1 MNKALTDISG
11 KEVKSMVSS
20 AVTGAVAVRNTS
32 SGTASKSSNT
42 KSKSS
47 DFKSVMAASIS
58 KNTSNAGTGSSDS
71 KLGIADDVKSAKDQN
86 TTDTK
91 NTKADTKNTKADT
104 DAVDKKQNAADTGKA
119 DKTDKSKQDN
129 KSDEKVNDAVQNV
142 KDTIKEE
149 LDVSDEDIAKA
160 MEVLGITDN
169 DLLSVV
175 KVTELVS
182 ALTGADSITLIT
194 DDDMSGKLTS
204 VLDAVN
210 TAQEDIADVLN
221 TDVDDAVLVVRTDAV
236 VKKDTDE
243 TVVKN
248 TDSSIT
254 DNQSVS
260 ETESLSDVLAAK
272 VTAQGSSKNE
282 ESTGEYTG
290 EHTGEHTGEQNH
302 NTQSYGGVADSIIQ
316 SMKDSFADIVTED
329 TSRVSEADI
338 VNQVID
344 QIKLSS
350 GRELTSIEVMLNP
363 ERLGSVNVTVTAK
376 NGILSAQIA
385 AQNEQVKTALENQVT
400 ALKENFQNQGIKV
413 EAVEITV
420 MTHQFEAG
428 QNFGQNES
436 ERKQLEQKIN
446 KKLNLSDYMDDEDE
460 TVSAQDIRRKDS
472 IQNGNSSVEYMA

>member
-20 AVTGAVAVRNTS
+20 AVMGAGAVRNTS

-71 KLGIADDVKSAKDQN
+71 KLGIADAVKTAKDQN
-86 TTDTK
+86 TTDI
-91 NTKADTKNTKADT
+91 KNTKADT
-104 DAVDKKQNAADTGKA
+104 DVVDKKQNAADTGKA

-129 KSDEKVNDAVQNV
+129 KSDEKVNDVVQNV

-210 TAQEDIADVLN
+210 TAQKDIADMLN

-243 TVVKN
+243 TAVKN

-272 VTAQGSSKNE
+272 VTAQGSSKHE
-282 ESTGEYTG
+282 ES
-290 EHTGEHTGEQNH
+290 TGEHTGEQNH

-363 ERLGSVNVTVTAK
+363 ERLGSVHVTVTAK

-436 ERKQLEQKIN
+436 ERKQSEQKIN

>member
-1 MNKALTDISG
+1 
-11 KEVKSMVSS
+11 MVSS

-71 KLGIADDVKSAKDQN
+71 KLGIADDVKSAKGQN
-86 TTDTK
+86 TT
-91 NTKADTKNTKADT
+91 DTKNTKADT

-210 TAQEDIADVLN
+210 TAQEDIADMLN

-236 VKKDTDE
+236 VKKDTDA

-272 VTAQGSSKNE
+272 VTAQGSSKHE
-282 ESTGEYTG
+282 ESTG

-363 ERLGSVNVTVTAK
+363 ERLGSVHVTVTAK

-436 ERKQLEQKIN
+436 ERKQSEQKIN

>member
-129 KSDEKVNDAVQNV
+129 KSDKKVNDAVQNV

-210 TAQEDIADVLN
+210 TAQEDIADMLN

-272 VTAQGSSKNE
+272 VTAQGSSKHE
-282 ESTGEYTG
+282 ESTG

-363 ERLGSVNVTVTAK
+363 ERLGSVHVTVTAK

-436 ERKQLEQKIN
+436 ERKQSEQKIN

>member
-20 AVTGAVAVRNTS
+20 AVMGAGAVRNTS

-71 KLGIADDVKSAKDQN
+71 KLGIADAVKTAKDQN

-91 NTKADTKNTKADT
+91 NTKADTDV
-104 DAVDKKQNAADTGKA
+104 VDKKQNAADTGKA
-119 DKTDKSKQDN
+119 DKTDKSKHDN
-129 KSDEKVNDAVQNV
+129 KSDEKVNDVVQNV

-210 TAQEDIADVLN
+210 TAQEDVADMLN
-221 TDVDDAVLVVRTDAV
+221 TDVDDAMLVVRTDAV

-243 TVVKN
+243 TAVKN

-254 DNQSVS
+254 DNQSVP

-272 VTAQGSSKNE
+272 VTAQGSSKHE
-282 ESTGEYTG
+282 ES
-290 EHTGEHTGEQNH
+290 TGEHTGEQNH

-363 ERLGSVNVTVTAK
+363 ERLGSVHVTVTAK

-436 ERKQLEQKIN
+436 ERKQSEQKIN

>member
-71 KLGIADDVKSAKDQN
+71 KLGIADDVKTAKDQN

-210 TAQEDIADVLN
+210 TAQKDIADMLN

-282 ESTGEYTG
+282 ES
-290 EHTGEHTGEQNH
+290 TGEHTGEQNH

-363 ERLGSVNVTVTAK
+363 ERLGSVHVTVTAK

-436 ERKQLEQKIN
+436 ERKQSEQKIN

>member
-20 AVTGAVAVRNTS
+20 AVMGAGAVRNTS

-71 KLGIADDVKSAKDQN
+71 KLGIADAVKTAKDQN

-91 NTKADTKNTKADT
+91 NTKADTDV
-104 DAVDKKQNAADTGKA
+104 VDKKQNAADTGKA
-119 DKTDKSKQDN
+119 DKTDNSKQDN
-129 KSDEKVNDAVQNV
+129 KSDEKVNDVVQNV

-210 TAQEDIADVLN
+210 TAQEDVADMLN

-243 TVVKN
+243 TAVKN

-254 DNQSVS
+254 DNQSVP

-272 VTAQGSSKNE
+272 VTAQGSSKHE
-282 ESTGEYTG
+282 ES
-290 EHTGEHTGEQNH
+290 TGEHTGEQNH

-363 ERLGSVNVTVTAK
+363 ERLGSVHVTVTAK

-436 ERKQLEQKIN
+436 ERKQSEQKIN

>member
-1 MNKALTDISG
+1 
-11 KEVKSMVSS
+11 MVSS
-20 AVTGAVAVRNTS
+20 AVMGAGAVRNTS

-210 TAQEDIADVLN
+210 TAQEDIADMLN

-272 VTAQGSSKNE
+272 VTAQGSSKHE
-282 ESTGEYTG
+282 ESTG

-363 ERLGSVNVTVTAK
+363 ERLGSVHVTVTAK

-436 ERKQLEQKIN
+436 ERKQSEQKIN

-460 TVSAQDIRRKDS
+460 TVSAQDIRKKDS

>member
-1 MNKALTDISG
+1 MNKAFTDISG

-20 AVTGAVAVRNTS
+20 AVMGAGAVRNTS

-71 KLGIADDVKSAKDQN
+71 KLGIADAVKTAKDQN

-91 NTKADTKNTKADT
+91 NTKADTDV
-104 DAVDKKQNAADTGKA
+104 VDKKQNAADTGKA
-119 DKTDKSKQDN
+119 DKTDNSKQDN
-129 KSDEKVNDAVQNV
+129 KSDEKVNDVVQNV

-210 TAQEDIADVLN
+210 TAQEDVADMLN

-243 TVVKN
+243 TAVKN

-254 DNQSVS
+254 DNQSVP

-272 VTAQGSSKNE
+272 VTAQGSSKHE
-282 ESTGEYTG
+282 ES
-290 EHTGEHTGEQNH
+290 TGEHTGEQNH

-363 ERLGSVNVTVTAK
+363 ERLGSVHVTVTAK

-436 ERKQLEQKIN
+436 ERKQSEQRIN

>member
-20 AVTGAVAVRNTS
+20 AVMGAGAVRNTS

-71 KLGIADDVKSAKDQN
+71 KLGIADAVKTAKDQN

-91 NTKADTKNTKADT
+91 NTKADTDV
-104 DAVDKKQNAADTGKA
+104 VDKKQNAADTGKA
-119 DKTDKSKQDN
+119 DKTDNSKQDN
-129 KSDEKVNDAVQNV
+129 KSDEKVNDVVQNV

-210 TAQEDIADVLN
+210 TAQEDVADMLN

-243 TVVKN
+243 TAVKN

-254 DNQSVS
+254 DNQSVPG
-260 ETESLSDVLAAK
+260 TESLSDVLAAK
-272 VTAQGSSKNE
+272 VTAQGSSKHE
-282 ESTGEYTG
+282 ES
-290 EHTGEHTGEQNH
+290 TGEHTGEQNH

-363 ERLGSVNVTVTAK
+363 ERLGSVHVTVTAK

-436 ERKQLEQKIN
+436 ERKQSEQRIN

>member
-20 AVTGAVAVRNTS
+20 AVMGAGAVRNTS

-71 KLGIADDVKSAKDQN
+71 KLGIADAVKTAKDQN

-91 NTKADTKNTKADT
+91 NTKADTDV
-104 DAVDKKQNAADTGKA
+104 VDKKQNAADTGKA
-119 DKTDKSKQDN
+119 DKTDNSKQDN
-129 KSDEKVNDAVQNV
+129 KSDEKVNDVVQNV

-210 TAQEDIADVLN
+210 TAQEDVADMLN

-272 VTAQGSSKNE
+272 VTAQGSSKHE
-282 ESTGEYTG
+282 ES
-290 EHTGEHTGEQNH
+290 TGEHTGEQNH

-363 ERLGSVNVTVTAK
+363 ERLGSVHVTVTAK

-436 ERKQLEQKIN
+436 ERKQSEQRIN

>member
-1 MNKALTDISG
+1 
-11 KEVKSMVSS
+11 MVSS

-71 KLGIADDVKSAKDQN
+71 KLGIADDVKSDDVKSAKGQN
-86 TTDTK
+86 TT
-91 NTKADTKNTKADT
+91 DTKNTKADT

-210 TAQEDIADVLN
+210 TAQEDIADMLN

-254 DNQSVS
+254 DNRSVS

-272 VTAQGSSKNE
+272 VIAQGSSKNE
-282 ESTGEYTG
+282 ES
-290 EHTGEHTGEQNH
+290 TGEHTGEQNH

-363 ERLGSVNVTVTAK
+363 ERLGSVHVTVTAK

-436 ERKQLEQKIN
+436 ERKQSEQKIN

>member
-71 KLGIADDVKSAKDQN
+71 KLGIADDVKSAKGQN
-86 TTDTK
+86 TT
-91 NTKADTKNTKADT
+91 DTKNTKADT

-210 TAQEDIADVLN
+210 TAQEDIADMLN

-236 VKKDTDE
+236 VKKDTDA

-272 VTAQGSSKNE
+272 VTAQGSSKHE
-282 ESTGEYTG
+282 ES
-290 EHTGEHTGEQNH
+290 TGEHTGEQNH

-363 ERLGSVNVTVTAK
+363 ERLGSVHVTVTAK

-436 ERKQLEQKIN
+436 ERKQSEQKIN

>member
-20 AVTGAVAVRNTS
+20 AVMGAGAVRNTS

-71 KLGIADDVKSAKDQN
+71 KLGIADAVKTAKDQN

-91 NTKADTKNTKADT
+91 NTKADTDV
-104 DAVDKKQNAADTGKA
+104 VDKKQNAADTGKA

-129 KSDEKVNDAVQNV
+129 KSDEKVNDVVQNV

-210 TAQEDIADVLN
+210 TAQEDVADMLN

-243 TVVKN
+243 TAVKN

-254 DNQSVS
+254 DNQSVP

-272 VTAQGSSKNE
+272 VTAQGSSKHE
-282 ESTGEYTG
+282 ES
-290 EHTGEHTGEQNH
+290 TGEHTGEQNH

-316 SMKDSFADIVTED
+316 SMKDSFADIVTEY

-363 ERLGSVNVTVTAK
+363 ERLGSVHVTVTAK

-436 ERKQLEQKIN
+436 ERKQSEQKIN
-446 KKLNLSDYMDDEDE
+446 KKLNLSDYMDD
-460 TVSAQDIRRKDS
+460 
-472 IQNGNSSVEYMA
+472 

>member
-86 TTDTK
+86 TT
-91 NTKADTKNTKADT
+91 DTKNTKADT

-210 TAQEDIADVLN
+210 TAQEDIADMLN

-272 VTAQGSSKNE
+272 VTAQGSSKHE
-282 ESTGEYTG
+282 ESTG

-363 ERLGSVNVTVTAK
+363 ERLGSVHVTVTAK

-385 AQNEQVKTALENQVT
+385 AQNELVKTALENQVT

-436 ERKQLEQKIN
+436 ERKQSEQKIN

-460 TVSAQDIRRKDS
+460 TVSTQDIRRKDS

>member
-210 TAQEDIADVLN
+210 TAQEDIADMLN

-248 TDSSIT
+248 TDSGIT

-272 VTAQGSSKNE
+272 VTAQGSSKHE
-282 ESTGEYTG
+282 ESTG

-363 ERLGSVNVTVTAK
+363 ERLGSVHVTVTAK

-436 ERKQLEQKIN
+436 ERKQSEQKIN

>member
-20 AVTGAVAVRNTS
+20 AVMGAGAVRNTS

-71 KLGIADDVKSAKDQN
+71 KLGIADAVKTAKDQN

-91 NTKADTKNTKADT
+91 NTKADTDV
-104 DAVDKKQNAADTGKA
+104 VDKKQNAADTGKA
-119 DKTDKSKQDN
+119 DKTDNSKQDN
-129 KSDEKVNDAVQNV
+129 KSDEKVNDVVQNV

-210 TAQEDIADVLN
+210 TAQEDIADMLN

-272 VTAQGSSKNE
+272 VTAQGSSKHE
-282 ESTGEYTG
+282 ES
-290 EHTGEHTGEQNH
+290 TGEHTGEQNH

-329 TSRVSEADI
+329 ASRVSEADI

-363 ERLGSVNVTVTAK
+363 ERLGSVHVTVTAK

-436 ERKQLEQKIN
+436 ERKQSEQKIN

>member
-1 MNKALTDISG
+1 
-11 KEVKSMVSS
+11 MVSS

-86 TTDTK
+86 TT
-91 NTKADTKNTKADT
+91 DTKNTKADT

-210 TAQEDIADVLN
+210 TAQEDIADMLN

-272 VTAQGSSKNE
+272 VTAQGSSKHE
-282 ESTGEYTG
+282 ESTG

-363 ERLGSVNVTVTAK
+363 ERLGSVHVTVTAK

-413 EAVEITV
+413 EAVQITV

-436 ERKQLEQKIN
+436 ERKQSEQKIN

-460 TVSAQDIRRKDS
+460 TVSTQDIRRKDS

>member
-1 MNKALTDISG
+1 VNKALTDISG

-20 AVTGAVAVRNTS
+20 AVMGAGAVRNTS

-71 KLGIADDVKSAKDQN
+71 KLGIADAVKTAKDQN

-91 NTKADTKNTKADT
+91 NTKADTDV
-104 DAVDKKQNAADTGKA
+104 VDKKQNAADTGKA
-119 DKTDKSKQDN
+119 DKTDNSKQDN
-129 KSDEKVNDAVQNV
+129 KSDEKVNDVVQNV

-194 DDDMSGKLTS
+194 NDDMSGKLTS

-210 TAQEDIADVLN
+210 TAQEDIADMLN

-272 VTAQGSSKNE
+272 VTAQGSSKHE
-282 ESTGEYTG
+282 ES
-290 EHTGEHTGEQNH
+290 TGEHTGEQNH

-363 ERLGSVNVTVTAK
+363 ERLGSVHVTVTAK

-436 ERKQLEQKIN
+436 ERKQSEQKIN

>member
-20 AVTGAVAVRNTS
+20 AVTGAMAVRNTS

-210 TAQEDIADVLN
+210 TAQEDIADMLN

-272 VTAQGSSKNE
+272 VTAQGSSKHE
-282 ESTGEYTG
+282 ESTG

-363 ERLGSVNVTVTAK
+363 ERLGSVHVTVTAK

-436 ERKQLEQKIN
+436 ERKQSEQKIN

>member
-20 AVTGAVAVRNTS
+20 AVMGAGAVRNTS

-71 KLGIADDVKSAKDQN
+71 KLGIADAVKTAKDQN

-91 NTKADTKNTKADT
+91 NTKADTDV
-104 DAVDKKQNAADTGKA
+104 VDKKQNAADTGKA
-119 DKTDKSKQDN
+119 DKTDNSKQDN
-129 KSDEKVNDAVQNV
+129 KSDEKVNDVVQNV

-210 TAQEDIADVLN
+210 TAQEDVADMLN

-243 TVVKN
+243 TVVKD

-272 VTAQGSSKNE
+272 VTAQGSSKHE
-282 ESTGEYTG
+282 ES
-290 EHTGEHTGEQNH
+290 TGEHTGEQNH

-363 ERLGSVNVTVTAK
+363 ERLGSVHVTVTAK

-436 ERKQLEQKIN
+436 ERKQSEQKIN

>member
-1 MNKALTDISG
+1 
-11 KEVKSMVSS
+11 MVSS
-20 AVTGAVAVRNTS
+20 AVMGAGAVRNTS

-47 DFKSVMAASIS
+47 DFKSVMAASIA
-58 KNTSNAGTGSSDS
+58 KNTSNAGAGSSDS
-71 KLGIADDVKSAKDQN
+71 KLGIADAVKTAKSQN
-86 TTDTK
+86 TT
-91 NTKADTKNTKADT
+91 DTKNTKADT
-104 DAVDKKQNAADTGKA
+104 DAVDKKQNAANTGKA

-210 TAQEDIADVLN
+210 TAQEDIADMLN
-221 TDVDDAVLVVRTDAV
+221 TDVDDVVSMVRTDTV

-243 TVVKN
+243 TAVKN

-272 VTAQGSSKNE
+272 VTAQGSSKQE
-282 ESTGEYTG
+282 ESTGE
-290 EHTGEHTGEQNH
+290 QKH

-329 TSRVSEADI
+329 TSRISEADI

-363 ERLGSVNVTVTAK
+363 ERLGSVHVTVTAK

-420 MTHQFEAG
+420 MAHQFEAG

-436 ERKQLEQKIN
+436 ERKQSERKIN

-460 TVSAQDIRRKDS
+460 TVSAQDVRRKDS

>member
-20 AVTGAVAVRNTS
+20 AVMGAGAVRNTS

-71 KLGIADDVKSAKDQN
+71 KLGIADAVKTAKDQN

-91 NTKADTKNTKADT
+91 NTKADTDV
-104 DAVDKKQNAADTGKA
+104 VDKKQNAADTGNA

-129 KSDEKVNDAVQNV
+129 KSDEKVNDVVQNV

-210 TAQEDIADVLN
+210 TAQKDIADMLN

-243 TVVKN
+243 TAVKN

-272 VTAQGSSKNE
+272 VTAQGSSKHE
-282 ESTGEYTG
+282 ES
-290 EHTGEHTGEQNH
+290 TGEHTGEQNH

-363 ERLGSVNVTVTAK
+363 ERLGSVHVTVTAK

-436 ERKQLEQKIN
+436 ERKQSEQKIN

>member
-20 AVTGAVAVRNTS
+20 AVMGAGAVRNTS

-71 KLGIADDVKSAKDQN
+71 KLGIADAVKTAKSQN
-86 TTDTK
+86 TT
-91 NTKADTKNTKADT
+91 DTKNTKADT

-210 TAQEDIADVLN
+210 TAQEDIADMLN

-272 VTAQGSSKNE
+272 VTAQGSSKHE
-282 ESTGEYTG
+282 ESTG

-363 ERLGSVNVTVTAK
+363 ERLGSVHVTVTAK

-436 ERKQLEQKIN
+436 ERKQSEQKIN

-460 TVSAQDIRRKDS
+460 TVSTQDIRRKDS

>member
-1 MNKALTDISG
+1 
-11 KEVKSMVSS
+11 MVSS

-129 KSDEKVNDAVQNV
+129 KSEEKVNDAVQNV

-210 TAQEDIADVLN
+210 TAQEDIADMLN
-221 TDVDDAVLVVRTDAV
+221 TDVDDPVLVVRTDAV

-272 VTAQGSSKNE
+272 VTAQGSSKHE
-282 ESTGEYTG
+282 ESTG

-363 ERLGSVNVTVTAK
+363 ERLGSVHVTVTAK

-436 ERKQLEQKIN
+436 ERKQSEQKIN

>member
-1 MNKALTDISG
+1 
-11 KEVKSMVSS
+11 MVSS

-71 KLGIADDVKSAKDQN
+71 KLGIADDVKSAKGQN
-86 TTDTK
+86 TT
-91 NTKADTKNTKADT
+91 DTKNTKADT

-210 TAQEDIADVLN
+210 TAQEDIADMLN

-260 ETESLSDVLAAK
+260 ETESLSDALAAK

-282 ESTGEYTG
+282 ES
-290 EHTGEHTGEQNH
+290 TGEHTGEQNH

-344 QIKLSS
+344 KIKLSS

-363 ERLGSVNVTVTAK
+363 ERLGSVHVTVTAK

-436 ERKQLEQKIN
+436 ERKQSEQKIN

>member
-20 AVTGAVAVRNTS
+20 AVMGAGAVRNTS

-71 KLGIADDVKSAKDQN
+71 KLGIADAVKTAKDQN

-91 NTKADTKNTKADT
+91 NTKADTDV
-104 DAVDKKQNAADTGKA
+104 VDKKQNAADTGKA

-129 KSDEKVNDAVQNV
+129 KSDEKVNDVVQNV

-210 TAQEDIADVLN
+210 TAQEDVADMLN

-243 TVVKN
+243 TAVKN

-254 DNQSVS
+254 DNQSVP

-272 VTAQGSSKNE
+272 VTAQGSSKHE
-282 ESTGEYTG
+282 ES
-290 EHTGEHTGEQNH
+290 TGEHTGEQNH

-363 ERLGSVNVTVTAK
+363 ERLGSVHVTVTAK

-436 ERKQLEQKIN
+436 ERKQSEQKIN
-446 KKLNLSDYMDDEDE
+446 KSLIYPTIWMMKMRL
-460 TVSAQDIRRKDS
+460 
-472 IQNGNSSVEYMA
+472 

>member
-160 MEVLGITDN
+160 MEVLGIRDN

-175 KVTELVS
+175 IVTELVS

-210 TAQEDIADVLN
+210 TAQEDIADMLN

-254 DNQSVS
+254 DNRSVS

-282 ESTGEYTG
+282 ESTG

-363 ERLGSVNVTVTAK
+363 ERLGSVHVTVTAK

-436 ERKQLEQKIN
+436 ERKQSEQKIN

>member
-210 TAQEDIADVLN
+210 TAQEDIADMLN

-272 VTAQGSSKNE
+272 VTAQGPSKHE
-282 ESTGEYTG
+282 ESTG

-344 QIKLSS
+344 QIKLTS

-363 ERLGSVNVTVTAK
+363 ERLGSVHVTVTAK

-436 ERKQLEQKIN
+436 ERKQSEQKIN

>member
-1 MNKALTDISG
+1 
-11 KEVKSMVSS
+11 MVSS

-210 TAQEDIADVLN
+210 TAQEDIADMLN

-236 VKKDTDE
+236 VKKDTDA

-272 VTAQGSSKNE
+272 VTAQGSSKHE
-282 ESTGEYTG
+282 ESTG

-302 NTQSYGGVADSIIQ
+302 NTQSYGADSIIQ

-363 ERLGSVNVTVTAK
+363 ERLGSVHVTVTAK

-436 ERKQLEQKIN
+436 ERKQSEQKIN